1 MFMKK
6 ILFLLFITCAYHLNA
21 QIVITEEAETET
33 LVISDG
39 DKASKSNRKKV
50 SDNIWKVDVI
60 GPVYGKYG
68 ASYERE
74 LLDFLAIQA
83 TIGMTYYNFS
93 DYYLAFFSFNQIVP
107 LAPDKSLAVGDYRR
121 QNILNAKPGFYFN
134 AMPKVYVRG
143 DGFEGFYLGLG
154 FNYNKW
160 NYKKTNR
167 EVDYNAIDNKQLGGE
182 LALGYQV
189 INGRMAVDVS
199 TSFGANR
206 NSTSLSDRVQ
216 EYNAQ
221 YVTFYYGISLKL
233 GRYF

>member
-6 ILFLLFITCAYHLNA
+6 ILFSVFIICAFKLNA
-21 QIVITEEAETET
+21 QIVITEEADTET
-33 LVISDG
+33 LIISDG
-39 DKASKSNRKKV
+39 DKTSKGGRKV

-68 ASYERE
+68 VSYERE
-74 LLDFLAIQA
+74 LLSFLAIQA
-83 TIGMTYYNFS
+83 TVGMTYYNFS
-93 DYYLAFFSFNQIVP
+93 DYYLSLFSFNKSVP
-107 LAPDKSLAVGDYRR
+107 LAPGKNLYVGDYRK

-134 AMPKVYVRG
+134 AMPKIYVRG

-154 FNYNKW
+154 LNYNKW
-160 NYKKTNR
+160 SYKKTKR

-182 LALGYQV
+182 FALGYQV
-189 INGRMAVDVS
+189 INGKMAVDVS

-206 NSTSLSDRVQ
+206 NSTSLSDQVQ